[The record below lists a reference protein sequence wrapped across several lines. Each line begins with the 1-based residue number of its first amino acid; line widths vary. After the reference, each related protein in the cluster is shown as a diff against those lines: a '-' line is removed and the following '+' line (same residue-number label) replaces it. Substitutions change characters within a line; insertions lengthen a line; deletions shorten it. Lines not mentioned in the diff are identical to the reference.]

1 VNCRILLVPI
11 VVAVAGITTNAQVVP
26 IMPDEPPPMGNVP
39 GMPPNAPG
47 APNASPAPNPA
58 NTAAT
63 AASVV
68 GLLGSPSRRGPLLA
82 AVVLRARLP
91 QTPTPDSPRMM
102 RLKQLTFDRRPS
114 AILKAWAHRPETKPR
129 DPKQPA
135 PTPLDAELQAFQK
148 NVTLGNWPAVKSY
161 LAGLPTG
168 EGKAAYQQM
177 LQSLQGAPPQPGMMG
192 GFPGRMIRGP
202 DGGLMPMSPPEQNAF
217 VADDVIGLAAAT
229 PDTLDKELIGKLGT
243 ILRRALDG
251 HTVAPDV
258 VTRFKMEVD
267 KKTGKPALTPRQ
279 AAQLLMAANE
289 PISAGTFLPALDQ
302 AIADKDSE
310 GLNLLARH
318 FLGVHANE
326 KKVVF
331 LERAWSAT
339 QAVLALRGAKIEEK
353 EEAVKRAVEVAP
365 KIKEELGQTWL
376 DQSFTKQPERGME
389 ILATIGSLVSQG
401 LDISPMMREDR
412 LKVLQLE
419 KTAVDALLKA
429 APQRAA
435 EWHSTLGL
443 LAGAWLREAEYTKQM
458 DSSTTGGYRTIRHGR
473 STMRWYVGD
482 PDEMLRQQNIPL
494 PIHTADLLHTRP
506 EKGWIASLDPGPR
519 AKLAALLAYLYLKVS
534 DEKSAF
540 PFIEEL
546 APTNKTVARALV
558 NEFLTVWTASHDP
571 NASAQDNDPF
581 GFGYFSSGSSGM
593 GEGIPLTRSKQER
606 NLVDLAGWVERIRRL
621 PLERLD
627 EDLLV
632 NAFTRCHSRAEV
644 YRLEAIEKVFGPL
657 AKIKPRTLAN
667 LIQTTRANLA
677 GLWREP
683 AEQAKKKTNRKQK
696 DIEVEVLHGYELA
709 GKVVGDALKQFPDDW
724 SLTLARAALL
734 HDETNYRQ
742 EIAKSSDYSKKRAE
756 AIANFQKAAALYADQ
771 VKRLAEDEETIAL
784 YQQWFNASLGACDL
798 DQVDDEKLPDPRQSP
813 LIRKALLSL
822 PTEVAERHMNKMAEG
837 LVSNLGMVKP
847 PARHRYLKQ
856 GFEIIG
862 ENKHAAKAKQIF
874 DYYKDLVNEIKLET
888 VIDGS
893 DKVGHEE
900 RFGLFVNIRHT
911 REIERE
917 SQGFGRFL
925 QNQNSGG
932 YYWNFGRPTTDYRD
946 RFQAAAT
953 EALKEQFEIISIAFQ
968 SDKVHSRALP
978 EYGWRVTP
986 YAYLL
991 LKPRGPQVDKIPPL
1005 HLDLDF
1011 QDTTGDNPDFGPT
1024 AGYVIL
1030 PVESPAV
1037 PIDATSAKGEPRPI
1051 RKLQIAQTLDE
1062 RQADKG
1068 KLGLEIKASGV
1079 GLVGT
1084 LENTVSLAPKGFEI
1098 VQTNDQGVSV
1108 AKFDEE
1114 GDNIAVV
1121 SERTWLVELRARQ
1134 DRAAAPRN
1142 FRFASAKGDGAE
1154 MTYQRYQD
1162 ADLVAAEAEVAL
1174 EHEYQG
1180 HGRLWLWI
1188 GGSAGVVVILIA
1200 VVLGATLLRRRRPR
1214 TIVRMK
1220 LPEKLTPF
1228 TVTMLLRR
1236 IQQNNGLNA
1245 SEREALDRAI
1255 ADLEARFFAD
1265 RKGIAEI
1272 DLRTLAEDWVRRT
1285 Q

>member
-1 VNCRILLVPI
+1 MLVP
-11 VVAVAGITTNAQVVP
+11 VFVAVTALAADAQVP
-26 IMPDEPPPMGNVP
+26 IGPDQPQPMGNVP
-39 GMPPNAPG
+39 GLPTLPG
-47 APNASPAPNPA
+47 APNASPAPSPA
-58 NTAAT
+58 TTAAT

-68 GLLGSPSRRGPLLA
+68 GLLGSPLARGPLH
-82 AVVLRARLP
+82 AVVVFRARMP
-91 QTPTPDSPRMM
+91 QAPTPDSPRMV

-114 AILKAWAHRPETKPR
+114 AILKAWAQRQEARPS
-129 DPKQPA
+129 DPKKPA
-135 PTPLDAELQAFQK
+135 PTPLDRELHAFQK
-148 NVTLGNWPAVKSY
+148 NVTLGNWPAVKTY
-161 LAGLPTG
+161 LAGLP
-168 EGKAAYQQM
+168 AAEARAGYRQI
-177 LQSLQGAPPQPGMMG
+177 LQSLRGTPPQGGGMMG

-202 DGGLMPMSPPEQNAF
+202 DGNLMPMSPPEQHAF
-217 VADDVIGLAAAT
+217 TAEDVIGLAAAA
-229 PDTLDKELIGKLGT
+229 PDGLDKDLIASLGT
-243 ILRRALDG
+243 ILRHALDA
-251 HTVAPDV
+251 HTVPPDV
-258 VTRFKMEVD
+258 VTRFKVEVE
-267 KKTGKPALTPRQ
+267 KKRGKPALTARQ
-279 AAQLLMAANE
+279 AAQVLMAANE
-289 PISAGTFLPALDQ
+289 PISAGSFLPGLAQ

-310 GLNLLARH
+310 ALNLLARH
-318 FLGVHANE
+318 FVGVHANE
-326 KKVVF
+326 KKAVF

-339 QAVLALRGAKIEEK
+339 QAVLALGTGQVEEK
-353 EEAVKRAVEVAP
+353 EEAVKRAVELAP
-365 KIKEELGQTWL
+365 KIKEELGQAWL
-376 DQSFTKQPERGME
+376 DQSFTKEPERGME
-389 ILATIGSLVSQG
+389 ILATIGALVSQG
-401 LDISPMMREDR
+401 LDTHPMMREDR
-412 LKVLQLE
+412 LKVLQLQ
-419 KTAVDALLKA
+419 KTAIDALLKA

-458 DSSTTGGYRTIRHGR
+458 DSSTTGGYRTIRRGR

-494 PIHTADLLHTRP
+494 PVHTADLLRTRP

-519 AKLAALLAYLYLKVS
+519 AKVAALLAYLHLKVS

-546 APTNKTVARALV
+546 APTNKLVARELV

-581 GFGYFSSGSSGM
+581 GFGFFSSGSSGM

-606 NLVDLAGWVERIRRL
+606 NLVDLAAWVERIRRL
-621 PLERLD
+621 PLDRLD

-657 AKIKPRTLAN
+657 AKIRPRTLAN

-696 DIEVEVLHGYELA
+696 DIEVEVLRGYELA
-709 GKVVGDALKQFPDDW
+709 GKVVSDALKQFPDDW
-724 SLTLARAALL
+724 SLNLARAALL

-742 EIAKSSDYSKKRAE
+742 EIAKSSDYSKKRAD

-771 VKRLAEDEETIAL
+771 VKRLAEDEETIAV

-798 DQVDDEKLPDPRQSP
+798 NEVDDEKLPDPRQAP

-822 PTEVAERHMNKMAEG
+822 PAEVAERHMNKMAEG
-837 LVSNLGMVKP
+837 LVSNLGIVKP
-847 PARHRYLKQ
+847 AARHRYLQQ

-862 ENKHAAKAKQIF
+862 ENKHAAKAKQVF
-874 DYYKDLVNEIKLET
+874 DYYKDLVNEIKLEA

-893 DKVGHEE
+893 DKTGHQE

-917 SQGFGRFL
+917 SNGFGRFL

-932 YYWNFGRPTTDYRD
+932 YYWNFGRPTADYRD

-953 EALKEQFEIISIAFQ
+953 EALKEQFEIVSITFQ
-968 SDKVHSRALP
+968 TDKVHSRALR

-986 YAYLL
+986 YAYVL

-1037 PIDATSAKGEPRPI
+1037 PIDATSEKGLPRPV
-1051 RKLQIAQTLDE
+1051 RKLQITQILDE

-1084 LENTVSLAPKGFEI
+1084 LSDTVALAPEGFE
-1098 VQTNDQGVSV
+1098 VVHVNDQGVSI

-1114 GDNIAVV
+1114 GDSIAVV

-1134 DRAAAPRN
+1134 DRAAAPRS
-1142 FRFASAKGDGAE
+1142 FHFGTAKTEGAE

-1162 ADLVAAEAEVAL
+1162 ADLAAAEEEVAL
-1174 EHEYQG
+1174 EHEYEG

-1188 GGSAGVVVILIA
+1188 GGSAA
-1200 VVLGATLLRRRRPR
+1200 VVLVLIIGLLAVVALRRRRPR
-1214 TIVRMK
+1214 ATVGVK

-1236 IQQNNGLNA
+1236 IQQSDGVNTA
-1245 SEREALDRAI
+1245 DKAALDQAI

-1265 RKGIAEI
+1265 RNGSGEL
-1272 DLRTLAEDWVRRT
+1272 DLRALAEDWVRRT
-1285 Q
+1285 RSGPR